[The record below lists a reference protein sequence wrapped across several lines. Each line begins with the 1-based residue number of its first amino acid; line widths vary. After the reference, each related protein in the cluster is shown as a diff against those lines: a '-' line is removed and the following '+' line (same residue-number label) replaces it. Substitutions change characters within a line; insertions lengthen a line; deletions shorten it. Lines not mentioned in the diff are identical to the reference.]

1 MASCVSKMQDIKV
14 QNFSDQYCT
23 INYPTTKQTK
33 TLKGKK
39 ENKIVHSIAFE
50 TEFLISF
57 L

>member
-1 MASCVSKMQDIKV
+1 LCVSKMQDTKV
-14 QNFSDQYCT
+14 QNYSDQYCT
-23 INYPTTKQTK
+23 INSPTTKQAK